1 MTLPGVAVRRRPR
14 RRPRRLLLA
23 TGGLA
28 AVALVLLAVHPV
40 LLAALGRWLVVAD
53 SPVPADAIVVLG
65 GDWQGRIQQGIRLYR
80 EGWAP
85 LLLVTGGMAIA
96 PGRVQADYLAEVARR
111 AGVPSQAILTQRES
125 RSTWEDAALTVGLA
139 RERGWRRVL
148 LVTSDWHSRRAA
160 MVFRRV
166 WGPAGVE
173 VRSVPSAEW
182 RFDLERWWQ
191 ELDGGETVI
200 IEWIRL
206 VWYWLRARP

>member
-1 MTLPGVAVRRRPR
+1 MAVRGRPR

-23 TGGLA
+23 ASGLA

-96 PGRVQADYLAEVARR
+96 PGRVQAAYLAEVARR

-160 MVFRRV
+160 MVFRRG

-191 ELDGGETVI
+191 DPDGGETVI